1 MLFLNLKA
9 RIMEMNEVLDKLPPH
24 LMDLVID
31 QPYNEYTAQDHAVWR
46 FVMRQNVD
54 YLQHVAHGSYLEG
67 LRKTGISI
75 DSIPHMYGMN
85 RILKEIGWAAVA
97 VDGFIPP
104 AAFMEFQAYNVLVIA
119 ADIRPIDQIEYTPA
133 PDIIHEAAGH
143 APIIAH
149 EDYAAY
155 LREFGRIGSK
165 AFSSAMDY
173 KQYEAIRHL
182 SILKA
187 DPYTSARDIKK
198 AEKRI
203 EDIENNMGVPSEMSR
218 IRNLHWWTV
227 EFGLIGDLK
236 HPKIYGA
243 GLLSSIGESY
253 NCLQDHIKKIPYT
266 VDAANFSFD
275 ITSQQPH
282 LFVTPSFE
290 HLNDVLQE
298 FADSMAYRTGGM
310 NAVTQAIRSE
320 NTGTLT
326 WKSGLQVSATF
337 DEVIKDKEGNPAF
350 VSASGPAAFAYE
362 EKELEGFGTAKIKR
376 FSSPVGIPRGFSH
389 GLEYLDSKDRK
400 TNGIEEGKDILLEYE
415 PDIRIQGKIKR
426 LITEADR
433 LLFIVLSDATV
444 THEDKVRHKPSDGLY
459 YLAAGAQIISGFSG
473 PADPK
478 AWGLNFQPPEE
489 KTHKIEHNETSA
501 TLHKVYESVRALR
514 KKEGNKQELNE
525 IWAKVKAN
533 YPDEWLLAVELLEL
547 AKGQEPGL
555 AEEITQHLRYL
566 QKKYPEFETR
576 IENGLS
582 LSEKPISNQSVGVMV

>member
-1 MLFLNLKA
+1 
-9 RIMEMNEVLDKLPPH
+9 MEMNEVLDKLPPH

-187 DPYTSARDIKK
+187 DPYTQAQDIEK

-203 EDIENNMGVPSEMSR
+203 EYIENNMGAPSEMSR

-227 EFGLIGDLK
+227 EFGLTGDVK
-236 HPKIYGA
+236 DPKIYGA

-253 NCLQDHIKKIPYT
+253 NCLQDHVKKIPYT
-266 VDAANFSFD
+266 VDAANYSFD

-290 HLNDVLQE
+290 HLNEVLQQ
-298 FADSMAYRTGGM
+298 FADSMAFRTGGI
-310 NAVTQAIRSE
+310 NAVEQAIRSE
-320 NTGTLT
+320 NTGTLV
-326 WKSGLQVSATF
+326 WNSGLQVSGTF
-337 DEVIKDKEGNPAF
+337 NEVIKNKEGNPAY
-350 VSASGPAAFAYE
+350 VSASTPVAFAHQD
-362 EKELEGFGTAKIKR
+362 KELEGFGTADIAS
-376 FSSPVGIPRGFSH
+376 FASPVGVPKGFSS
-389 GLEYLDSKDRK
+389 GLEYMDSSALAAR
-400 TNGIEEGKDILLEYE
+400 GIEEGKQIELEYD
-415 PDIRIQGKIKR
+415 PDISIKGKIKHIYAKGG
-426 LITEADR
+426 LT
-433 LLFIVLSDATV
+433 LLLVLSDV
-444 THEDKVRHKPSDGLY
+444 VVKHEHKILHKPEDGLY
-459 YLAAGAQIISGFSG
+459 YLIAGKQIVSGFSG
-473 PADPK
+473 PADPES
-478 AWGLNFQPPEE
+478 WGLSFQPPEE

-501 TLHKVYESVRALR
+501 ALHRVYEKIRALR
-514 KKEGNKQELNE
+514 ENNADVQALKDLWIKIKT
-525 IWAKVKAN
+525 N

-547 AKGQEPGL
+547 VKTRLPDL
-555 AEEITQHLRYL
+555 AEDITQHLRQL
-566 QKKYPEFETR
+566 QQTYPEYVTR
-576 IENGLS
+576 IENGLK
-582 LSEKPISNQSVGVMV
+582 LSEKHISNQSVGVLE

>member
-1 MLFLNLKA
+1 
-9 RIMEMNEVLDKLPPH
+9 MEMNEVLDKLPPH

-54 YLQHVAHGSYLEG
+54 YLQHVAHDSYLEG

-75 DSIPHMYGMN
+75 DSVPHMYGMN

-187 DPYTSARDIKK
+187 DPYTPAKDIEK

-203 EDIENNMGVPSEMSR
+203 EDIENNMGAPSEMSQ

-227 EFGLIGDLK
+227 EFGLIGDVN

-266 VDAANFSFD
+266 VDAANYSFD

-298 FADSMAYRTGGM
+298 FADGMAYRTGGM

-320 NTGTLT
+320 NTGTLV
-326 WKSGLQVSATF
+326 WNSGLQVSATF
-337 DEVIKDKEGNPAF
+337 NEVIKDKEGNPAF
-350 VSASGPAAFAYE
+350 ISASGPVAFAYK
-362 EKELEGFGTAKIKR
+362 EKELEGFGTENIENIG
-376 FSSPVGIPRGFSH
+376 SPVGIPKGFSH
-389 GLEYLDSKDRK
+389 GIEYLDSATRK
-400 TNGIEEGKDILLEYE
+400 AHGIEEGKDVFLEYE
-415 PDIRIQGKIKR
+415 PNIRIQGKIKR
-426 LITEADR
+426 LFMEADR
-433 LLFIVLSDATV
+433 LLFMVLSDATV
-444 THEDKVRHKPSDGLY
+444 THENNVRHKPSDGLY
-459 YLAAGAQIISGFSG
+459 YLIAGEQIVSGFSG

-478 AWGLNFQPPEE
+478 AWGLSFQPSEE
-489 KTHKIEHNETSA
+489 KTHKIEHNETSVA
-501 TLHKVYESVRALR
+501 LHKVYESVRALR
-514 KKEGNKQELNE
+514 AKEAKKEELQEL
-525 IWAKVKAN
+525 WDKVKAN
-533 YPDEWLLAVELLEL
+533 YPDEWLIAVELLEL
-547 AKGQEPGL
+547 VNEKSPGL
-555 AEEITQHLRYL
+555 AEEITQHLRHL
-566 QKKYPEFETR
+566 QQKYPEYVTR
-576 IENGLS
+576 IENGLN
-582 LSEKPISNQSVGVMV
+582 LSEKPISNQSVGVLV

>member
-1 MLFLNLKA
+1 
-9 RIMEMNEVLDKLPPH
+9 MEMNEVLDRLPRH

-149 EDYAAY
+149 EDYADY
-155 LREFGRIGSK
+155 LREFGRIGAK

-187 DPYTSARDIKK
+187 DPYTPKADIEK

-203 EDIENNMGVPSEMSR
+203 EDIENNMGEPSEMSR

-227 EFGLIGDLK
+227 EFGLVGDLK
-236 HPKIYGA
+236 NPKIYGA

-253 NCLQDHIKKIPYT
+253 NCLQDHVKKIPYN

-290 HLNDVLQE
+290 QLNDVLQE
-298 FADSMAYRTGGM
+298 FADSMALRTGGL
-310 NAVTQAIRSE
+310 NAVEQAIRSE
-320 NTGTLT
+320 NTGTLV
-326 WKSGLQVSATF
+326 WSSGLQVSGTF
-337 DEVIKDKEGNPAF
+337 SRVLNENEKPVYVETNSPA
-350 VSASGPAAFAYE
+350 SLAFE
-362 EKELEGFGTAKIKR
+362 EKELNGVGKDNVKKFG
-376 FSSPVGIPRGFSH
+376 SPVGNPVGF
-389 GLEYLDSKDRK
+389 GLSLTHMTDKELFASGMVDDEELKLRYPSGVEITGVLRRK
-400 TNGIEEGKDILLEYE
+400 IRKEGKN
-415 PDIRIQGKIKR
+415 
-426 LITEADR
+426 
-433 LLFIVLSDATV
+433 LLFVISDAL
-444 THEDKVRHKPSDGLY
+444 VRYKGEVLHRPEDGLY
-459 YLAAGAQIISGFSG
+459 YLAAGDEIISGFSG
-473 PADPK
+473 PADAN
-478 AWGLNFQPPEE
+478 AWGLSFNPPEE
-489 KTHKIEHNETSA
+489 KTHKIEHNEISKS
-501 TLHKVYESVRALR
+501 LHKLYQQVREIREEQTGVEAVPQIWNQL
-514 KKEGNKQELNE
+514 KQ
-525 IWAKVKAN
+525 N
-533 YPDEWLLAVELLEL
+533 YPDEWLLAMELLEL
-547 AKGQEPGL
+547 AKQEKMNVE
-555 AEEITQHLRYL
+555 EEIVEHLEKIQNRI
-566 QKKYPEFETR
+566 PEFTTR
-576 IENGLS
+576 INNGLK
-582 LSEKPISNQSVGVMV
+582 LVDSNITNKSIGVEEV

>member
-1 MLFLNLKA
+1 
-9 RIMEMNEVLDKLPPH
+9 MEMNEVLDRLPRH

-54 YLQHVAHGSYLEG
+54 FLQHVAHGSYLDG

-75 DSIPHMYGMN
+75 DSVPHMYGMN

-149 EDYAAY
+149 EDYADY
-155 LREFGRIGSK
+155 LREFGRIGAK

-187 DPYTSARDIKK
+187 DPYTPKADIEK

-203 EDIENNMGVPSEMSR
+203 EDIENNMGKPSEMSR

-227 EFGLIGDLK
+227 EFGLVGELK
-236 HPKIYGA
+236 KPKIYGA

-253 NCLQDHIKKIPYT
+253 NCLQDHVKKIPYT

-298 FADSMAYRTGGM
+298 FADGMALRTGGL
-310 NAVTQAIRSE
+310 NAIHQAIRSE
-320 NTGTLT
+320 NTGTLE
-326 WKSGLQVSATF
+326 WNSGLQVSGTF
-337 DEVIKDKEGNPAF
+337 SRVIAEDEQPVYLESGSPA
-350 VSASGPAAFAYE
+350 SLAYNDT
-362 EKELEGFGTAKIKR
+362 ELEGYGKNNVEKFG
-376 FSSPVGIPRGFSH
+376 SPVGRPKGLTMSPIHMSDKELFNSGMVEDEELY
-389 GLEYLDSKDRK
+389 LEYVSGISIKGTLRK
-400 TNGIEEGKDILLEYE
+400 IVRKEGKNLMLVVSNALVKYNDE
-415 PDIRIQGKIKR
+415 
-426 LITEADR
+426 
-433 LLFIVLSDATV
+433 VL
-444 THEDKVRHKPSDGLY
+444 HRPEDGLY
-459 YLAAGAQIISGFSG
+459 YLAIGEEIVSGYSG
-473 PADPK
+473 PADAN
-478 AWGLNFQPPEE
+478 AWGLSFNPPEE
-489 KTHKIEHNETSA
+489 KTHKIEHNEISKS
-501 TLHKVYESVRALR
+501 LHKLYQQVREIR
-514 KKEGNKQELNE
+514 EKQSGFEAVPQ
-525 IWAKVKAN
+525 IWNQLKQD
-533 YPDEWLLAVELLEL
+533 YPNEWLLAIELLEL
-547 AKGQEPGL
+547 ARQENMTI
-555 AEEITQHLRYL
+555 EQEIVEFLEKIQNRI
-566 QKKYPEFETR
+566 PEFTTR
-576 IENGLS
+576 INNGLK
-582 LSEKPISNQSVGVMV
+582 LVGSNITNKSIGVEEV

>member
-1 MLFLNLKA
+1 
-9 RIMEMNEVLDKLPPH
+9 MEMNEVLDRLPRH

-31 QPYNEYTAQDHAVWR
+31 QPYTEYTAQDHAVWR

-149 EDYAAY
+149 EDYAEY
-155 LREFGRIGSK
+155 LREFGRIGAK

-187 DPYTSARDIKK
+187 DPYTPKADIEK

-203 EDIENNMGVPSEMSR
+203 EDIENNMGEPSEMSR

-227 EFGLIGDLK
+227 EFGLVGELK
-236 HPKIYGA
+236 NPKIYGA

-253 NCLQDHIKKIPYT
+253 NCLQDHVKKIPYN

-298 FADSMAYRTGGM
+298 FADSMALRTGGL
-310 NAVTQAIRSE
+310 NAVEQAIRSE
-320 NTGTLT
+320 NTGSLV
-326 WKSGLQVSATF
+326 WSSGLQVSGTF
-337 DEVIKDKEGNPAF
+337 SRVINENEKPVYVETNSLASIAF
-350 VSASGPAAFAYE
+350 E
-362 EKELEGFGTAKIKR
+362 EKELKGFGKDNVKK
-376 FSSPVGIPRGFSH
+376 FGSPVGNPAGV
-389 GLEYLDSKDRK
+389 GLSLTHMTDKELFASGMVDDEELKLSYPSGVEITGVLRRK
-400 TNGIEEGKDILLEYE
+400 IRKEGKN
-415 PDIRIQGKIKR
+415 
-426 LITEADR
+426 
-433 LLFIVLSDATV
+433 LLFVISDALV
-444 THEDKVRHKPSDGLY
+444 KYKDEVLHRPKDGLY
-459 YLAAGAQIISGFSG
+459 YLAVGEEIISGFSG
-473 PADPK
+473 PADAN
-478 AWGLNFQPPEE
+478 AWGLSFNPPEE
-489 KTHKIEHNETSA
+489 KTHKIEHNEISKS
-501 TLHKVYESVRALR
+501 LHKLYQQVREIREEQTGFEAVPQIWNQL
-514 KKEGNKQELNE
+514 KQD
-525 IWAKVKAN
+525 
-533 YPDEWLLAVELLEL
+533 YPDEWLLAMELFEL
-547 AKGQEPGL
+547 AKQEKMNVE
-555 AEEITQHLRYL
+555 EEIVEHLEKMQNRI
-566 QKKYPEFETR
+566 PEFTTR
-576 IENGLS
+576 INNGLK
-582 LSEKPISNQSVGVMV
+582 LVDSNITNKSIGVEEI